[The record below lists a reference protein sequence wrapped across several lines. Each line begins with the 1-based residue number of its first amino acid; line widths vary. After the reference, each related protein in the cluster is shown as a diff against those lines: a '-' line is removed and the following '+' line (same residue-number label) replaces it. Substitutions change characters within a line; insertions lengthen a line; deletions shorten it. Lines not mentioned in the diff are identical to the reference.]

1 MSNNVY
7 NCLGY
12 FLAYDLRNFLKIN
25 EIYYTFSIGRACHW
39 L

>member
-1 MSNNVY
+1 MSNNDY
-7 NCLGY
+7 NCLGC
-12 FLAYDLRNFLKIN
+12 FLAYDLPNFLKIN